1 MIDRFGNMPEQ
12 IENLLDIARIK
23 NLCKKIGISKVQGR
37 RKFVLFI
44 FETQELNININELVQ
59 KYRNRIKFTQGIK
72 PQITLALEDS
82 SEKGTLKEVMKFLK
96 GLG

>member
-1 MIDRFGNMPEQ
+1 M
-12 IENLLDIARIK
+12 K
-23 NLCKKIGISKVQGR
+23 GR